1 MKSIYPTPKLTTVEA
16 AAYLRLQPGTL
27 EVWRCRGR
35 GPAYQK
41 LGRRV
46 VYDRSDL
53 DAFASAHTVQTVDTY
68 RLVEGQHE

>member
-1 MKSIYPTPKLTTVEA
+1 MKPIYPTQKLTTEEA

-46 VYDRSDL
+46 VYDRADL
-53 DAFASAHTVQTVDTY
+53 DAFANSHTVLTIDTY
-68 RLVEGQHE
+68 HLAEGRHD

>member
-53 DAFASAHTVQTVDTY
+53 DAFARAHTVLTTDSYHLTES
-68 RLVEGQHE
+68 RHE